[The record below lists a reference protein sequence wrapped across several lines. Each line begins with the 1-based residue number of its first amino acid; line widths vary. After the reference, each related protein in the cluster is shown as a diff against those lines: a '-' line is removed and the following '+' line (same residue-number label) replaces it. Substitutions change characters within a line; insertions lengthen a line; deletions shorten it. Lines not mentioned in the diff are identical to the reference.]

1 MIERLDKF
9 RVNTD
14 LETEDDGAGR
24 AERVGVLRGEGAGEI
39 G

>member
-1 MIERLDKF
+1 MIEPLDKL

-24 AERVGVLRGEGAGEI
+24 AELVCVLRGESAGEI